1 MKTLI
6 SFFFLLMVMLVACNK
21 DQFVQ
26 EESQALTL
34 KKAKVPVPMKADFCF
49 TPNMEGAF
57 DANGFP
63 NLNVVMLIEG
73 LDPQE
78 PTSYL
83 PRSGWLS
90 GNATHTGKLQMT
102 ESVMTAISAHFDF
115 EKGRVVWVT
124 TGKITAANGDYYYY
138 DATSYANPMDG
149 SFTGD
154 VIMRDGFGKFKGM
167 TGTVQM
173 LGQGSCWHAEGTMIY
188 TR

>member
-6 SFFFLLMVMLVACNK
+6 SFCMVLMIMLVACTK

-26 EESQALTL
+26 DESLDL

-63 NLNVVMLIEG
+63 NLEVVMLIEG
-73 LDPQE
+73 LDPQK
-78 PTSYL
+78 PTAYL
-83 PRSGWLS
+83 PRAGWLS
-90 GNATHTGKLQMT
+90 GYATHAGELQMMN
-102 ESVMTAISAHFDF
+102 SPMTAVSAHFDF
-115 EKGRVVWVT
+115 VNMKVVWVT
-124 TGKITAANGDYYYY
+124 TGKNTAANGDYYYY
-138 DATSYANPMDG
+138 YDATSYSNPMDG

-154 VIMRDGFGKFKGM
+154 VFMRDGIGKFKGM

-173 LGQGSCWHAEGTMIY
+173 VGQGTCWHAEGTMIY